1 MLLLKV
7 ARDQVLEA
15 VEEDEVVVAVTPG
28 REGSARLGR
37 KSTEHFLCD
46 QIGMVTY
53 RLGIRCPNAAVPGL
67 FHSAAPDQYVLIS
80 MASFTRSNSVI
91 TTYEWCQ

>member
-53 RLGIRCPNAAVPGL
+53 RLE
-67 FHSAAPDQYVLIS
+67 
-80 MASFTRSNSVI
+80 SVALKRRFPAFFI
-91 TTYEWCQ
+91 PRPPTNMYLSP